1 MSVATTSP
9 AFPAGRQPADRPRIT
24 AEDVTVFCDFFYK
37 KTGISMDASRRYF
50 IDRRLEDRM
59 VASECGS
66 FREYLSLVKFQP
78 GGGEMQA
85 LINEMTV
92 NETYFFREDYQFACL
107 TRHMLDEIADRK
119 DPRKDRIRIW
129 SVPCST
135 GEEPYSIAISILEN
149 WPRASAFDIEIIA
162 SDIDTRALA
171 KARQG
176 IYQARALHRVPDKVR
191 QTYFHEV
198 DRDTWQV
205 VEDLRE
211 SIDFTL
217 LNVSSPT
224 QMARMRD
231 IDIIFCRNLLIYFD
245 DLSRRQ
251 TAEHFFDAL
260 NPGGFIA
267 LGHSESMS
275 RISNIF
281 LPRKFPEALVHQRP
295 LT

>member
-1 MSVATTSP
+1 MTGP
-9 AFPAGRQPADRPRIT
+9 APGVDTRPRIT

-59 VASECGS
+59 VATECRS
-66 FREYLSLVKFQP
+66 FREYLSLAKFQP

-92 NETYFFREDYQFACL
+92 NETYFFREDYQFNCL
-107 TRHMLDEIADRK
+107 TRRMLDEIADRK
-119 DPRKDRIRIW
+119 DPRRDRIRIW

-135 GEEPYSIAISILEN
+135 GEEPYSIAISILEG
-149 WPRASAFDIEIIA
+149 WSRASDYDIEIIA

-171 KARQG
+171 KARAG
-176 IYQARALHRVPDKVR
+176 IYQARALHRVPPKIRDS
-191 QTYFHEV
+191 YFNRV
-198 DRDTWQV
+198 DQDNWQV
-205 VEDLRE
+205 IADLRE
-211 SIDFTL
+211 SIDFNTI
-217 LNVSSPT
+217 NVSSPT
-224 QMARMRD
+224 QMARMRG
-231 IDIIFCRNLLIYFD
+231 IDVIFCRNLLIYFD

-260 NPGGFIA
+260 NPGGFVA

-295 LT
+295 IA